1 MNAYTYYTDGRAAT
15 EATTNRANYNAVMF
29 QLLGISSTPRP
40 ARPAASRVGIN
51 WEHRR
56 ILHRALAQER
66 DDSFDDISVSDSEDS
81 DSDSDSEDS
90 VNEDNSL
97 IEGNPGGFVRRISFT
112 ESEFSLDEADYDALL
127 TALNDEAPDARAPVQ
142 AALDLAVAA
151 RHRAVAAAR
160 LLRELDVPPPNQST
174 DQHTT
179 DHPVGHQEL
188 RQ

>member
-15 EATTNRANYNAVMF
+15 EATTNRTNYNAVMF
-29 QLLGISSTPRP
+29 QLLGISSTPW
-40 ARPAASRVGIN
+40 VGTGLTPD
-51 WEHRR
+51 
-56 ILHRALAQER
+56 LHRALVRQI
-66 DDSFDDISVSDSEDS
+66 DDSVSVISVSDSEDS
-81 DSDSDSEDS
+81 DSEDSDSEDS
-90 VNEDNSL
+90 DSEDSDSEDSDNEDNSL

-112 ESEFSLDEADYDALL
+112 ESELSLDDDDYDA
-127 TALNDEAPDARAPVQ
+127 
-142 AALDLAVAA
+142 
-151 RHRAVAAAR
+151 

>member
-1 MNAYTYYTDGRAAT
+1 MNAYARYTDGRAAT

-29 QLLGISSTPRP
+29 QLLGISSTPW
-40 ARPAASRVGIN
+40 VGIN

-66 DDSFDDISVSDSEDS
+66 DDSDSVISVSDSEDSDSEDS
-81 DSDSDSEDS
+81 DSDSDSEDSDSDSEDSDSDSDS

-112 ESEFSLDEADYDALL
+112 ESEFSLDDDDYDAS
-127 TALNDEAPDARAPVQ
+127 
-142 AALDLAVAA
+142 
-151 RHRAVAAAR
+151 
-160 LLRELDVPPPNQST
+160 LRELDVPT
-174 DQHTT
+174 D
-179 DHPVGHQEL
+179 GHQEL

>member
-15 EATTNRANYNAVMF
+15 EATTNRTNYNAVMF
-29 QLLGISSTPRP
+29 QLLGISSTPW
-40 ARPAASRVGIN
+40 VGTGLTPD
-51 WEHRR
+51 
-56 ILHRALAQER
+56 LHRALVRQI
-66 DDSFDDISVSDSEDS
+66 DDSVSVISVSDSEDS
-81 DSDSDSEDS
+81 DSEDSDSEDS
-90 VNEDNSL
+90 DNEDNSL

-112 ESEFSLDEADYDALL
+112 ESELSLDDDDYDA
-127 TALNDEAPDARAPVQ
+127 
-142 AALDLAVAA
+142 
-151 RHRAVAAAR
+151 

>member
-15 EATTNRANYNAVMF
+15 EATTNRTNYNAVMF
-29 QLLGISSTPRP
+29 QLLGISSSPWVGTGLTPD
-40 ARPAASRVGIN
+40 
-51 WEHRR
+51 
-56 ILHRALAQER
+56 LHRALVRQI
-66 DDSFDDISVSDSEDS
+66 DDSVSVISVSDSEDS
-81 DSDSDSEDS
+81 DSEDSDSEDS
-90 VNEDNSL
+90 DNEDNSL

-112 ESEFSLDEADYDALL
+112 ESELSLDDDDYDA
-127 TALNDEAPDARAPVQ
+127 
-142 AALDLAVAA
+142 
-151 RHRAVAAAR
+151 

>member
-1 MNAYTYYTDGRAAT
+1 MNAYARYTDGRAAT

-29 QLLGISSTPRP
+29 QLLGISSSPW
-40 ARPAASRVGIN
+40 VGIN

-66 DDSFDDISVSDSEDS
+66 DDNEDSDSEDSDNEDSDSDNEDSDSDSEDS
-81 DSDSDSEDS
+81 DSDSEDSDSDSDS

-112 ESEFSLDEADYDALL
+112 ESEFSLDDDDYDAS
-127 TALNDEAPDARAPVQ
+127 
-142 AALDLAVAA
+142 
-151 RHRAVAAAR
+151 
-160 LLRELDVPPPNQST
+160 LRELDVPT
-174 DQHTT
+174 D
-179 DHPVGHQEL
+179 GHQEL